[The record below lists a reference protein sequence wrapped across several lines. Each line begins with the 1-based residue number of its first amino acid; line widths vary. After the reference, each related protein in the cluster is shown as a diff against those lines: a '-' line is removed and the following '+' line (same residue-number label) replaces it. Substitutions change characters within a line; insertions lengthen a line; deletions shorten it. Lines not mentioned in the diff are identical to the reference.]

1 MTVYVFK
8 LTTGEDIIGVVENS
22 LLPNDEYYNIIDP
35 MYIVGARDESGSM
48 GMRLRDATL
57 LSEDNMFTIANKYV
71 VTYYKPVPQ
80 FANYY
85 LKAAEYARKYT
96 KPMIMNQIEES
107 VKDIERDMAEEE
119 EHAQQIGD
127 ILRRI
132 TGSTLQ

>member
-1 MTVYVFK
+1 
-8 LTTGEDIIGVVENS
+8 
-22 LLPNDEYYNIIDP
+22 
-35 MYIVGARDESGSM
+35 
-48 GMRLRDATL
+48 
-57 LSEDNMFTIANKYV
+57 MFTVAGKYV
-71 VTYYKPVPQ
+71 VTYYKPVSQ

-96 KPMIMNQIEES
+96 KPMIVNQIEES

-119 EHAQQIGD
+119 EHSQQIGD

>member
-22 LLPNDEYYNIIDP
+22 PLSNDEYYNIIEP
-35 MYIVGARDESGSM
+35 MYIVGSREESGSM

-57 LSEDNMFTIANKYV
+57 LSEDNLFTIANKYV
-71 VTYYKPVPQ
+71 TTYYKPVPQ
-80 FANYY
+80 FAKYY

-96 KPMIMNQIEES
+96 KPMIIGQIEES
-107 VKDIERDMAEEE
+107 IKEIERDMANEE
-119 EHAQQIGD
+119 EHAERIGD